1 MQGKTNVNTN
11 KKVVQKKPVKK
22 QVKKITKK
30 TNLKDKQ
37 ISIFSIIFVV
47 LIIAVIVGLY
57 IGIRNLII
65 TLKYKEYTEKMNTYG
80 YNVLYENQKAT
91 AVQKFTNMEMLQVVT
106 GSIRNMKVLDSSYN
120 KDGVDDWKTY
130 LKDLG
135 MLTEEYEKKLKDRA
149 TKIDVAIYAVN
160 VIETFLDE
168 TIEPTELKMSDKKL
182 AKYTADEKTYIAKA
196 VTLGLIK
203 NNNSALSNKKLVKG
217 ELNKITIE
225 LVEKYSTL
233 YYKAEETGGKLV
245 LDNNKKPSNYKEYP
259 YIVDNIPNEI
269 YELPHD
275 IVNESKYYNAL
286 YMYKYYSDLYGQIDQ
301 KITEYFDTI
310 LNVDYAKIDT
320 EEFLENLN
328 ANVVYRL
335 EEEDVAEYIKY
346 VKDNKIKL
354 EGKAEVLLPIAYGDG
369 EQYRVRTKLTF
380 KVLNSNTDTNLL
392 FGDGPDKV
400 DYDVAGLPSYKK
412 QNIKYDADEIIMY
425 VDVTCAPLLNAN
437 TLNVYVSCQAES
449 MCKQNTSVILE
460 EIME

>member
-1 MQGKTNVNTN
+1 MQEKKKITSSKNV
-11 KKVVQKKPVKK
+11 KKSVKK
-22 QVKKITKK
+22 QVKKTTKK
-30 TNLKDKQ
+30 NNLKDKQ
-37 ISIFSIIFVV
+37 ISIFSLIF
-47 LIIAVIVGLY
+47 LAAIIAIIIGLY
-57 IGIRNLII
+57 IGIRYLVI
-65 TLKYKEYTEKMNTYG
+65 TLKYKEYTDKMNTYG

-91 AVQKFTNMEMLQVVT
+91 SVQKFTNMEMLQVVT

-135 MLTEEYEKKLKDRA
+135 MLTKEYEEKLNDRA

-168 TIEPTELKMSDKKL
+168 KIEQAELKMSDKKL

-203 NNNSALSNKKLVKG
+203 NNNSALSNKNLVKG
-217 ELNKITIE
+217 ELNKIAIE

-245 LDNNKKPSNYKEYP
+245 LDNSKKPTNYKEYP

-275 IVNESKYYNAL
+275 IVIESTYYNAL
-286 YMYKYYSDLYGQIDQ
+286 YMYKYYSDLYGQIDS

-310 LNVDYAKIDT
+310 LNVDYAKIDA

-369 EQYRVRTKLTF
+369 EQYRVRTKLSF

-400 DYDVAGLPSYKK
+400 VYDVAGLTSLKK
-412 QNIKYDADEIIMY
+412 QNVKYTTDEIIMY
-425 VDVTCAPLLNAN
+425 VDVPCAPSFNAN
-437 TLNVYVSCQAES
+437 TLSVYISCLAEK

-460 EIME
+460 EIVE